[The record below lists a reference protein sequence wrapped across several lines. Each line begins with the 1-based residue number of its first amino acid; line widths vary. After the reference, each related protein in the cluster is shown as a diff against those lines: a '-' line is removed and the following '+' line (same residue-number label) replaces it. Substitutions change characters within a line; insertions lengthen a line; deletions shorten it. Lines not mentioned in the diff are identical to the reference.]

1 MLWAWP
7 GLDAPITTLAL
18 SGETIEDI
26 VPAFPRTDDSRSVQ
40 RSFVAF
46 GSDGQGGM
54 PELLASRRYSRSAA
68 PSVQHLLRTLWGP
81 PLRSCGPLP
90 RTVMPCYFELPVG
103 RCLNS
108 VVRAPSPART
118 RRFDSCQV
126 QLETRSAIFAVV
138 AAFCSRSSLCD
149 THSARSG
156 SFGPIESPSSFLKL
170 RQKRIY
176 AVVHTAKLSSRE

>member
-1 MLWAWP
+1 MEARYRWIICTKIEQIAAVRATTEAAR
-7 GLDAPITTLAL
+7 LDQAIRRLA
-18 SGETIEDI
+18 
-26 VPAFPRTDDSRSVQ
+26 ASVSSI
-40 RSFVAF
+40 RAT
-46 GSDGQGGM
+46 
-54 PELLASRRYSRSAA
+54 
-68 PSVQHLLRTLWGP
+68 VQHLLRTLCGP
-81 PLRSCGPLP
+81 PLRSCGSLP